1 MAKYIAL
8 LGRRVQVEYRAGELQ
23 LPAVGTLAA
32 DSGKSIF
39 LEEHFEKSASV
50 RTFRWEI
57 PYSCIVKIQE
67 TPASPTPPL
76 RGKDGMD
83 IDAA

>member
-8 LGRRVQVEYRAGELQ
+8 LGRRVQVEYRAGDLH

-39 LEEHFEKSASV
+39 LEERFEKCESV

-57 PYSCIVKIQE
+57 PYQCIVKIKE
-67 TPASPTPPL
+67 IHASPTPPL
-76 RGKDGMD
+76 SGKDGMD

>member
-8 LGRRVQVEYRAGELQ
+8 LGRRVQVEYRAGDLY
-23 LPAVGTLAA
+23 LPAVGKLAA

-39 LEEHFEKSASV
+39 LEEHFEKSDSV

-57 PYSCIVKIQE
+57 PYQCIVKINEIQSDPT
-67 TPASPTPPL
+67 TPFG
-76 RGKDGMD
+76 GKNGMD
-83 IDAA
+83 FDAA

>member
-1 MAKYIAL
+1 MAKYVAL
-8 LGRRVQVEYRAGELQ
+8 LGRRVQVEYRAGDLY

-39 LEEHFEKSASV
+39 LEEHFEKSESV

-57 PYSCIVKIQE
+57 PYSCIVKIKE
-67 TPASPTPPL
+67 IHADPTPPL
-76 RGKDGMD
+76 RGKSDMD